1 MNNRTEI
8 KDNCVIK
15 QYRDRISFENERMIY
30 RNLPADGLVPV
41 LREEGERTLVLE
53 RLPGQTFSAWLDTGP
68 SPSEAAKL
76 IAEWICRFEDAAF
89 TVFGQY
95 PVLED
100 LNPRNL
106 IVTPDG
112 ICGIDFEYWHSG
124 TREEALAVMCSMA
137 RTLYGG
143 ADIAACLE
151 QRLSGAAVPE
161 GRIKAEAERIRQ
173 RRAAMEN
180 IRRSACIILAGGKA
194 SRMNGA
200 AKGLLALGE
209 YTFIERILHTVQLFD
224 RIRISANTHDYDALG
239 YPVIPDAVQ
248 DCGPMGALYTA
259 LMDADTEH
267 VFTVPCD
274 TPLLKR
280 DTIVRMYRMLDD
292 QDAVIL
298 RTAGRIHPTIGIYR
312 KRILPVVEKQV
323 REKDYRMR
331 SLLEKIR
338 TAYCDT
344 DNPWETMNINTPDD
358 LKQIIKKHSV

>member
-1 MNNRTEI
+1 MNNRTEF
-8 KDNCVIK
+8 KENCVIK
-15 QYRDRISFENERMIY
+15 QYRDRISFEKERMIY
-30 RNLPADGLVPV
+30 RSLPADGLVPV
-41 LREEGERTLVLE
+41 LQEEGKQTLILE
-53 RLPGQTFSAWLDTGP
+53 KLPGQTFSAWLDSGP
-68 SPSEAAKL
+68 DAGDAAERL
-76 IAEWICRFEDAAF
+76 ADWICRFEDTCF
-89 TVFGQY
+89 TVFGRY

-112 ICGIDFEYWHSG
+112 IRGIDFEYWHFG
-124 TREEALAVMCSMA
+124 TGEEALAVPCAMT
-137 RTLYGG
+137 RTLHGG
-143 ADIAACLE
+143 ADIADCLE
-151 QRLSGAAVPE
+151 HRLFGAAVPRE
-161 GRIKAEAERIRQ
+161 RIDAEAERIRQ
-173 RRAAMEN
+173 RRAAMAD

-200 AKGLLALGE
+200 AKGLLELGE
-209 YTFIERILHTVQLFD
+209 YTFMDRILHTVQFFD

-248 DCGPMGALYTA
+248 DCGPKGALYTA

-292 QDAVIL
+292 HDAVIL

-312 KRILPVVEKQV
+312 KRILPAVEKQI
-323 REKDYRMR
+323 REKDYRMS
-331 SLLEKIR
+331 SLLQEIQ

-344 DNPWETMNINTPDD
+344 DDPVETMNINTPED
-358 LKQIIKKHSV
+358 LERITKKHSV